1 MNQDTH
7 YKLQDIIKL
16 DTLELLREYGVSW
29 NSPYDIILEFERRLA
44 TFTGSPYVV
53 TTDCCTHALELCI
66 RWYRQRHPS
75 RVPSITIPDQTYLS
89 VPMMLQKVGAS
100 FTISDKEWI
109 GEYQLG
115 QLPIYDSAR
124 RLQHNMYE
132 GDTFK
137 CLSFGHGKPLT
148 IGKGGA
154 ILLDNREAYDWMIR
168 ARYDGRDLNVSPW
181 DKEQYE
187 TVGYHYYM
195 SPEQAAV
202 GIVKLDEYKDTA
214 PIKAKY
220 PSITKCFKMGNNT

>member
-100 FTISDKEWI
+100 FTEAIITSIVSEI
-109 GEYQLG
+109 TA
-115 QLPIYDSAR
+115 LP
-124 RLQHNMYE
+124 
-132 GDTFK
+132 F
-137 CLSFGHGKPLT
+137 
-148 IGKGGA
+148 
-154 ILLDNREAYDWMIR
+154 
-168 ARYDGRDLNVSPW
+168 
-181 DKEQYE
+181 
-187 TVGYHYYM
+187 
-195 SPEQAAV
+195 
-202 GIVKLDEYKDTA
+202 
-214 PIKAKY
+214 
-220 PSITKCFKMGNNT
+220 